1 MSEGNL
7 PLLYFVSGEATTSGR
22 LPFIAGSLLDGD
34 GLFFLLVGAADFGLF
49 LRGFLLVGLWG
60 FIAHN
65 FYLFLRVD
73 LPAAF
78 YFLRRDAYNAC
89 RAGHCK

>member
-1 MSEGNL
+1 
-7 PLLYFVSGEATTSGR
+7 
-22 LPFIAGSLLDGD
+22 
-34 GLFFLLVGAADFGLF
+34 
-49 LRGFLLVGLWG
+49 
-60 FIAHN
+60 
-65 FYLFLRVD
+65 LFLRVD